1 MAGLDKLYLSE
12 WTKYEELRDWLISK
26 GSNIKDDYGNVF
38 EPINFLADYTEDY
51 FKSLIESLVSK
62 DQERYDSGE
71 YKSYVEDGCMT
82 QEEYDNYNPR
92 DYVDIP
98 IMNNPIFFDVWLIR
112 YCPFDWLQ
120 ELLKKQYGKTYED
133 IKNRTSLYDTYKRN
147 GLGKN
152 IKVKL
157 PKSCRWVYGISIKF
171 PEDHEF
177 SVSFDSDNNRW
188 NNRLELREQWSSSG
202 MAFHWETPRRN
213 KRLFKRNRK
222 SIYRCLQKWDLPENT
237 IVTLYQDLNKPEI
250 KTIIKKSI

>member
-1 MAGLDKLYLSE
+1 MAGVDKLRISDWSKYL
-12 WTKYEELRDWLISK
+12 ELRNWLISK
-26 GSNIKDDYGNVF
+26 GSNVKDDYGNVF

-82 QEEYDNYNPR
+82 REEYDNYNPR

-112 YCPFDWLQ
+112 YCPLDWLQ
-120 ELLKKQYGKTYED
+120 GLLKKQYSRLYD
-133 IKNRTSLYDTYKRN
+133 SIKSRTSLYDTYNRN

-157 PKSCRWVYGISIKF
+157 PKYCKDLYCIEIIIPNK
-171 PEDHEF
+171 HEL
-177 SVSFDSDNNRW
+177 STYFDCETKSW
-188 NNRLELREQWSSSG
+188 HTRLEPRDCWCSSNIA
-202 MAFHWETPRRN
+202 AFN
-213 KRLFKRNRK
+213 DGVGKKRLFKRNRK
-222 SIYRCLQKWDLPENT
+222 SIYRLLQKWDLPKDT
-237 IVTLYQDLNKPEI
+237 SVILYYMNNRKPV
-250 KTIIKKSI
+250 KTIIKNLK